1 MTCDIR
7 KSGGLKMARMEKD
20 CNMDKV
26 ENRGRNDKKITVNS
40 RIMV

>member
-7 KSGGLKMARMEKD
+7 KSGGLKMAGMEKD

-26 ENRGRNDKKITVNS
+26 KNGCRNH
-40 RIMV
+40 R

>member
-1 MTCDIR
+1 MACDIR
-7 KSGGLKMARMEKD
+7 KSGGLKTAEMEKD

-26 ENRGRNDKKITVNS
+26 KNRGRNHKKITVNS